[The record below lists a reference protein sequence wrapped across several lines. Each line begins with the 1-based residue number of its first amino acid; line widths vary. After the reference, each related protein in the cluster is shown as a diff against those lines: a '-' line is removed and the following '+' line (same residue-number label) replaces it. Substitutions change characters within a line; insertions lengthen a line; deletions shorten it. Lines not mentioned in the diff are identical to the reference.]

1 MFLLASV
8 SVIGCVWALVRHY
21 THPPV
26 PMTRPVPAQV
36 QTQDSGEIQQENPGE
51 TPAPPLVPVD

>member
-8 SVIGCVWALVRHY
+8 SVIGCVWALVRYY

-26 PMTRPVPAQV
+26 PMTAPIQMEAGV
-36 QTQDSGEIQQENPGE
+36 QNPDEHPGE
-51 TPAPPLVPVD
+51 TPAPPLVPAN